1 MKINIKNILSDY
13 NTDTGESVVTIA
25 TDIGEFTGFAQL
37 HPDDKDIESK
47 YAGCR
52 YAEMRA
58 GIQYMKQKARIA
70 NYKLQELYKIYKDLT
85 QRHNCNMDNI
95 GMRVLQ
101 KEIYMLEDEKE
112 FFNHNAYTLT
122 TRLTE
127 AINSRPDTI
136 KYILEKE
143 KNKEKDND

>member
-1 MKINIKNILSDY
+1 MNIKIKNILSYYDKE
-13 NTDTGESVVTIA
+13 TGESIVTIA
-25 TDIGEFTGFAQL
+25 TDIGEYTGYAQL
-37 HPDDKDIESK
+37 HPDDKKIESN

-58 GIQYMKQKARIA
+58 GIKYMKDKAKIA
-70 NYKLQELYKIYKDLT
+70 NYKLEELYKIYKDLK
-85 QRHNCNMDNI
+85 QRKKYNEKNL
-95 GMRVLQ
+95 GFRLLE
-101 KEIYMLEDEKE
+101 KEIYTLEDEKE
-112 FFNHNAYTLT
+112 FFNNNVHTLT

-143 KNKEKDND
+143 KNKEKDNN